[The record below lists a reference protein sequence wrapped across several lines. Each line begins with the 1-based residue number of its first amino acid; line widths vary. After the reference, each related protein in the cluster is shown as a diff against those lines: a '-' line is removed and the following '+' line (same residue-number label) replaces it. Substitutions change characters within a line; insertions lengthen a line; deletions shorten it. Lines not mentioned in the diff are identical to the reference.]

1 MENGIPQAPES
12 HTHTESPGTEYTQN
26 FTAGR
31 GNGGHLIQMPPFT
44 EETDVHSVTCPR
56 DTAMQK

>member
-12 HTHTESPGTEYTQN
+12 HTHTESLGTEYTQN

-44 EETDVHSVTCPR
+44 EETDVHSVT
-56 DTAMQK
+56 